1 MGALAVLVI
10 RDLRSPGEQLR
21 LQAQDEEDR
30 D

>member
-10 RDLRSPGEQLR
+10 RDLRTPSEQVQ
-21 LQAQDEEDR
+21 LQGQDEDT